1 MSLEPEFEDDPEDWL
16 VFADALQASGD
27 PRGELIALNHA
38 LQSGATDDPRA
49 RDAFVKAHAQRLLG
63 PLHRWGDALRPQWWW
78 TLFSSARLE
87 FDANTQPGLIDA
99 LLGAPQARALERL
112 EVLGR
117 AAPDKV
123 LKNIYGSTRVEQGP
137 TLNLVAEL
145 EALHQRGLPPRCTEL
160 SLVDEKAARSRY
172 VIETYFDPP
181 ENQVQFGE
189 LHWLWARCPQLRS
202 LQLSVSDGTQV
213 ELGTIHAPSLEHFRL
228 DCLTWNG
235 NDVLPESILMATWPK
250 LRSFA
255 LRLPECWV
263 GSIPDREEAYTRPYQ
278 GRASQEHNPNDEGS
292 NRGFNWQPAVAAIL
306 QNLHSTRLKRLALTS
321 FASTRGVLAA
331 IHEVGLPAGLE
342 ELDLSDSSLGER
354 DAEQMIQHEG
364 MYASLKRLVLKR
376 TSLSSQTAEL
386 LSLMGPQ
393 VLHSQGDGA
402 RYRFLVGAE

>member
-1 MSLEPEFEDDPEDWL
+1 MSLEPELEDDPEDWL
-16 VFADALQASGD
+16 VHADALQASGD
-27 PRGELIALNHA
+27 PRGELIAFNHA

-49 RDAFVKAHAQRLLG
+49 RDAFVRAHAQRLLG

-78 TLFSSARLE
+78 TSFSSARLE
-87 FDANTQPGLIDA
+87 FEASTRPGLVDA
-99 LLGAPQARALERL
+99 LLDAPQARGLERL
-112 EVLGR
+112 EIIGR

-123 LKNIYGSTRVEQGP
+123 LKHIYGMTRVEQGP
-137 TLNLVAEL
+137 TLNLAAEL
-145 EALHQRGLPPRCTEL
+145 EALQQRGLPPGCTEL
-160 SLVDEKAARSRY
+160 SLVDDKAARSRF

-181 ENQVQFGE
+181 ENRVQFGD
-189 LHWLWARCPQLRS
+189 LRWLWPRCPQLCG
-202 LQLSVSDGTQV
+202 LELVVSDGMQV
-213 ELGTIHAPSLEHFRL
+213 ELGTIHAPALEHFRL
-228 DCLTWNG
+228 ECLTWNG
-235 NDVLPESILMATWPK
+235 NEELPDSILNATWPK

-255 LRLPECWV
+255 LRLPERWV
-263 GSIPDREEAYTRPYQ
+263 GNIPDREEAYTRPYQ
-278 GRASQEHNPNDEGS
+278 GRKSQWHDPDEDGS
-292 NRGFNWQPAVAAIL
+292 NLGFDWRPTVVALL

-321 FASTRGVLAA
+321 FDSTRGVLAA
-331 IHEVGLPAGLE
+331 IHEFGLPAGLE

-393 VLHSQGDGA
+393 VLHSQGNGA